1 MLALAGGRRTRS
13 GLLQTNQHERPRQAN
28 VNAFYYL
35 QVSELLLATS
45 GGTVRKERNKRR
57 DDGRAGLLGFSLL
70 LRQETTGLLRRSK
83 CETHLP
89 PFPTKPYLR
98 HLLADLP
105 GYLSRGISRRRWM
118 DGWMDGRM
126 EGWTIPNSVSDFA
139 MHYRLPRPRRPPPRH
154 VLRQARG
161 PEGRGSRSDL
171 EERSKRSECSKN
183 DWRSK
188 GRRRRRSSVRSGK
201 ERSARRVWSLYYRAA
216 AANRRARCTYTA
228 THSKLSG

>member
-1 MLALAGGRRTRS
+1 MRNPSSSFPYETLPTTSPCGS
-13 GLLQTNQHERPRQAN
+13 SWLLIARN
-28 VNAFYYL
+28 L
-35 QVSELLLATS
+35 
-45 GGTVRKERNKRR
+45 KETM
-57 DDGRAGLLGFSLL
+57 DG
-70 LRQETTGLLRRSK
+70 
-83 CETHLP
+83 
-89 PFPTKPYLR
+89 
-98 HLLADLP
+98 
-105 GYLSRGISRRRWM
+105 WM
-118 DGWMDGRM
+118 DGWKDGRM

-161 PEGRGSRSDL
+161 PEGRGSRPDL

-188 GRRRRRSSVRSGK
+188 GRRRRRRSSVRSGK